1 MSRKFYA
8 TIGLDEEVM
17 VALKEKAGLDDRSL
31 SSMVNRIL
39 REHFKLKGEKQWQL
53 KFPED

>member
-1 MSRKFYA
+1 LSRKFYA